1 MVDENRNAA
10 IWYQS
15 DSYDA
20 SGKKLPVVG
29 RTAAGEGFLKALAT
43 HGTLGNL
50 YCFTGS
56 AASHD
61 EFRAQ
66 INSLCQKPPK
76 TRLIGWDEFH
86 KLEKPG
92 CLYVPEPSLEVHA
105 WNRRSLGNQRSYSLC
120 GVTHTT
126 AHTQTIDAIG
136 ALLTAPTQ
144 SWDALIC
151 TSQVVR
157 ATVTRLLDD
166 HADYLEERGSGRITS
181 RPQLPVIPLGIDS
194 AQFESSPKFDQ
205 ARKEF
210 RQQLGAQSDDIVVL
224 YLGRLSVNIKTNP
237 YTMLSSLEKVT
248 KQTERKIHLVMAG
261 WFQDNSNMSAFSE
274 AVKSLCPSV
283 NTVLMDGRQDK
294 IRKIIWFAADIFVS
308 LIDNVQETFGISP
321 VEAMAA
327 GLPVVVTD
335 WNGYRDTVVDGKTG
349 FRIPTAFP
357 AQGAGEELAIRY
369 HSGLD
374 SYESYLGHCSAATVI
389 DENACVEAFSRL
401 VNDCNLRKQMGEAG
415 RKHVQHNFDWEHI
428 IHRYQELWQE
438 LAVLR
443 NTDSESVPLKPG
455 SPAIPLRQD
464 PFRLF
469 LEYPTELIDDNTQI
483 VAHTESEGHKLETFR
498 SSSLFASAMPLLLA
512 ENKCRDIFRI
522 AEQNGAVTVGELK
535 SKLKTDNIQRLH
547 RSVAWLAKTG
557 LIKIVSKR
565 IQADEN

>member
-1 MVDENRNAA
+1 MNQHRNAA
-10 IWYQS
+10 IWYVA
-15 DSYDA
+15 DSFDA
-20 SGKKLPVVG
+20 SGQKLPVVG

-43 HGTLGNL
+43 HGDLDRL
-50 YCFTGS
+50 YCFSRS
-56 AASHD
+56 ASGHE

-66 INSLCQKPPK
+66 INRLCRKPPR
-76 TRLIGWDEFH
+76 TSLIEWCEFQ

-92 CLYVPEPSLEVHA
+92 CLYIPEPALEVHA

-126 AHTQTIDAIG
+126 AHTETIDAIG
-136 ALLTAPTQ
+136 ALLTAPVQ

-166 HADYLEERGSGRITS
+166 HANYLEERGAGRITS

-194 AQFESSPKFDQ
+194 GQFESSPKTDQ
-205 ARKEF
+205 ARTEF

-237 YTMLSSLEKVT
+237 YSMLCSLEKVT
-248 KQTERKIHLVMAG
+248 KQTGRKIHLVMAG
-261 WFQDNSNMSAFSE
+261 WFQDNNNMNAFSQ
-274 AVKSLCPSV
+274 AIKSFCPSV

-294 IRKIIWFAADIFVS
+294 IRKFIWFAADIFVS
-308 LIDNVQETFGISP
+308 LIDNIQETFGISP

-357 AQGAGEELAIRY
+357 AQGAGEELATRY

-415 RKHVQHNFDWEHI
+415 RKHVQDNFDWEQV

-438 LAVLR
+438 LAELR
-443 NTDSESVPLKPG
+443 ETDSESVPLKPG

-469 LEYPTELIDDNTQI
+469 LEYPTELIDEHTQVI
-483 VAHTESEGHKLETFR
+483 SHTGPAGHALETIR

-512 ENKCRDIFRI
+512 ENKCRDILRI
-522 AEQNGAVTVGELK
+522 TGQNGVTTVGELK
-535 SKLKTDNIQRLH
+535 NKLKIGNIQRLH
-547 RSVAWLAKTG
+547 RSIAWLAKTG
-557 LIKIVSKR
+557 LIEIVSKR
-565 IQADEN
+565 KQADGN